1 MSEITYTMVGDY
13 NLPNLKLPEQT
24 EVTLGRWSQMRRTY
38 LKEHHKILYY
48 NLLTKGILNSHLAEV
63 QQIAS
68 ELEETLVKQMAQK
81 AGLTEQIKAEDM
93 MKWVRLMN
101 NIRNSAQEIVKNQVI
116 FAWEERSF
124 TMYEYVNDK
133 QFLSRMRSLCGD
145 IMQDL
150 CHTLKEE
157 YDIGASFY
165 LVGSGAKNLIMQN
178 ANRPI
183 DLDYNLEITRIDD
196 WEDCRNIKECVR
208 KAFNTVLRKHGWND
222 CEDSTSSLT
231 TEKRCFT
238 QGNDTDF
245 SIDVC
250 IVCEDVDGNYHR
262 LIHEKTGF
270 SYYDKY
276 FWNQAPNSRRLKEK
290 ADYIKSKGKW
300 ALVREQYKRIKNKYL
315 TSNDYN
321 HSSFICY
328 IEAVNNVYNSRKHW
342 D

>member
-1 MSEITYTMVGDY
+1 
-13 NLPNLKLPEQT
+13 
-24 EVTLGRWSQMRRTY
+24 
-38 LKEHHKILYY
+38 
-48 NLLTKGILNSHLAEV
+48 
-63 QQIAS
+63 
-68 ELEETLVKQMAQK
+68 
-81 AGLTEQIKAEDM
+81 
-93 MKWVRLMN
+93 
-101 NIRNSAQEIVKNQVI
+101 
-116 FAWEERSF
+116 
-124 TMYEYVNDK
+124 MYEYVNDK

-183 DLDYNLEITRIDD
+183 DLDYNLEI
-196 WEDCRNIKECVR
+196 VR
-208 KAFNTVLRKHGWND
+208 